1 MKLSLKHIY
10 LCSMIGAAGL
20 MTTSCEDFLDRQ
32 PITNLTPEA
41 YFTSADQVSA
51 YVINYYADQLR
62 DSRNNL
68 LTHGPGT
75 YNGGKARNDDAT
87 DNYYVAQGSLTYFAG
102 NKLVPAG
109 KNLQTLY
116 ERVRVWNWLLEQ
128 VLPKMEAGTLQGAE
142 QYVGEAYFFRALA
155 YYNGLVQFGDLPIVE
170 TVLPDDNAI
179 LVENSARQ
187 PRNLVAR
194 FILAD
199 LDRAANLIGSKAS
212 VGSQRVNREVVLTFK
227 SRVALF
233 EGTFEKYHR
242 GTGRVPGDANWP
254 GASYNQGFSIDQDA
268 EVNYFLEQ
276 AIDAAAQVADATT
289 LTNNSHQMNPEW
301 GQLSGWNPYFDMFST
316 PDLNSYDEILLW
328 RQYTG
333 TSGAH
338 SAAFYPTRGGD
349 QAGLSRAYIR
359 SFLMKDGL
367 PYYASSQY
375 EGDLSVSQ
383 EKANRDERL
392 QLFVFGENDPI
403 ASDPNDTRTFITE
416 EGPDGEPVSRQEML
430 YVDTLNLAGGELQVR
445 DLTGYRS
452 RKYVSYDWN
461 QINTSVISTTGCP
474 VFRSAEAL
482 LNYIEAYY
490 ERYGNLDSKATSY
503 WQQLR
508 SRAGVSTDIQ
518 ATINATDLDQEF
530 YLENGVVK
538 GDLAVYSGADRVDAT
553 LYNIRRERRCEFIA
567 EGMRWDDLKR
577 WRSWDPI
584 LASGNVRFMYQGM
597 NIWDEAFKKYGID
610 RHYPISGYE
619 DYFRIGAIGE
629 GEDQEALRDQ
639 YPYLAYSTK
648 TPFIVDG
655 TGGSG
660 NVSAPDDPL
669 TGKYISPLR
678 IDTRNSYELR
688 NGYSWYEAYYLE
700 PLGVQ
705 DLTLTAT
712 DPTDPSTSVMY
723 QNPNWPTTAGR
734 AER

>member
-1 MKLSLKHIY
+1 MKLSLRHIY
-10 LCSMIGAAGL
+10 LCSMIGAVGAL
-20 MTTSCEDFLDRQ
+20 TTSCEDFLDRE

-41 YFTSADQVSA
+41 YFTTADQVSS
-51 YVINYYADQLR
+51 YVINYYADHLR

-75 YNGGKARNDDAT
+75 YNGGKPRNDDAT

-116 ERVRVWNWLLEQ
+116 ERVRVWNWMLEQ
-128 VLPKMEAGTLQGAE
+128 VLPKIEAGTLTGAE
-142 QYVGEAYFFRALA
+142 QYVGEAYFFRAMA
-155 YYNGLVQFGDLPIVE
+155 YYNGLVQFGDLPIIE
-170 TVLPDDNAI
+170 TVLPDDSEI
-179 LVENSARQ
+179 LIENSVRQ

-194 FILAD
+194 FILSD
-199 LDRAANLIGSKAS
+199 LDKAAELVGPKSSI
-212 VGSQRVNREVVLTFK
+212 GSQRINKEVVLTFK

-242 GTGRVPGDANWP
+242 GSGRVPGDANWP
-254 GASYNQGFSIDQDA
+254 GAAYNQGFTIDQQA
-268 EVNYFLEQ
+268 EVDYFLDQ
-276 AIDAAAQVADATT
+276 AIASAEQVADATT
-289 LTNNSHQMNPEW
+289 LTTNSHQMNPEW
-301 GQLSGWNPYFDMFST
+301 GQTTGWNPYFDMFAT
-316 PDLNSYDEILLW
+316 PDLNSYDEVLLW

-333 TSGAH
+333 TAGAH

-349 QAGLSRAYIR
+349 QAGLSHAYVR
-359 SFLMKDGL
+359 SFLMQDGL
-367 PYYASSQY
+367 PYYASRLY
-375 EGDLSVSQ
+375 EGDTSVSQ

-392 QLFVFGENDPI
+392 QLFVYGEDDVLG
-403 ASDPNDTRTFITE
+403 SDPNDTRTAINE
-416 EGPDGEPVSRQEML
+416 EGPNGELTSHNEIL

-452 RKYVSYDWN
+452 RKYASYDWN
-461 QINTSVISTTGCP
+461 QINTSTISTTGCP

-490 ERYGNLDSKATSY
+490 ERNGNLNAKATSY
-503 WQQLR
+503 WQALR
-508 SRAGVSTDIQ
+508 ARAGVSTDIQ
-518 ATINATDLDQEF
+518 ATIGATNLDQEF

-538 GDLAVYSGADRVDAT
+538 GDLAVYSGAERVDAT

-584 LASGNVRFMYQGM
+584 LANGSTRFLFQGM

-610 RHYPISGYE
+610 RHYPIAGYE
-619 DYFRIGAIGE
+619 DYLRIGTIGE
-629 GEDQEALRDQ
+629 DEDENALKAQ
-639 YPYLAYSTK
+639 YPYMANSNK
-648 TPFIVDG
+648 TAFIVDK

-669 TGKYISPLR
+669 TGKYLSPTR
-678 IDTRNSYELR
+678 VDTRDSYELKD
-688 NGYSWYEAYYLE
+688 GYSWYEAYYLE

-712 DPTDPSTSVMY
+712 DPTNPSTSVMY
-723 QNPNWPTTAGR
+723 QNPYWPTDAGR
-734 AER
+734 AEQ